1 MKIKMIN
8 FYENKVILILMFC
21 IVFSVVGCSHQPSL
35 DKKRRA
41 TMLKVINAIKVNDTI
56 ATGRLIDTANCFEIG
71 SKENYY
77 NSISKLF
84 KKFSKN
90 QIFTSVNENVFV
102 LSEERSFGTTYK
114 LILYTAAD
122 KKKYYEIMMRFIGDT
137 FDKVYYF
144 NSYFHNKNPVILV
157 PAPI

>member
-1 MKIKMIN
+1 MKIKTIN
-8 FYENKVILILMFC
+8 FYENKVVLILFLC
-21 IVFSVVGCSHQPSL
+21 IGFSLVGCSQPSL
-35 DKKRRA
+35 DKKRIA

-56 ATGRLIDTANCFEIG
+56 TTGRLIDTAYCFKIN

-77 NSISKLF
+77 NSINKLF

-90 QIFTSVNENVFV
+90 QVLTTVDENSFL
-102 LSEERSFGTTYK
+102 LSEERSFGNTYK
-114 LILYTAAD
+114 LILYTSTD
-122 KKKYYEIMMRFIGDT
+122 KKKYYEIMMEFVGDT

-157 PAPI
+157 PAPN